1 MQLNKNKSGSMFLR
15 SIQDL
20 VFLFIIIFLI
30 LFSSFSSQAQVKN
43 LFKYSTFYASA
54 SMASPFAVS
63 QQFYVDGVAGS
74 GQLVEI
80 TEQIESNYVF
90 SIGLRK
96 VARFDYQ
103 VKKGRFYDGSENE
116 ISDYAT
122 ISNAPGLEY
131 LFEYSAVRN
140 RGDVFTQQEYKVRYI
155 HNRFAIKA
163 AYVNDGLINLKYT
176 LGEIRYRQK
185 LGNLDLTAGIAHRS
199 HPVYGYSPVNA
210 WFAIPA
216 NKHWWQLANEFG
228 YFSDPNQHWT
238 KDGELI
244 AKTDR
249 EFYTYHFG
257 RAVTEYNNRELEA
270 LGLVQELSAVFGFD
284 YYYNKE
290 NFWIHGWSSFYP
302 IHKGL
307 NDFSYIYPD
316 KKFEWDAGL
325 ILGSKINKH
334 LGLFIEGRHLKFWD
348 IKSYQMK
355 AGVNY
360 LIF

>member
-1 MQLNKNKSGSMFLR
+1 MHQ
-15 SIQDL
+15 
-20 VFLFIIIFLI
+20 
-30 LFSSFSSQAQVKN
+30 QV
-43 LFKYSTFYASA
+43 AA
-54 SMASPFAVS
+54 P
-63 QQFYVDGVAGS
+63 Q
-74 GQLVEI
+74 
-80 TEQIESNYVF
+80 
-90 SIGLRK
+90 
-96 VARFDYQ
+96 Q
-103 VKKGRFYDGSENE
+103 VKKGSFYDGSLNE

-140 RGDVFTQQEYKVRYI
+140 RGDVITQQEYKVRYI

-228 YFSDPNQHWT
+228 YFSDPNQYWT

-290 NFWIHGWSSFYP
+290 YFWVHGWSSFYP

-307 NDFSYIYPD
+307 NDFSYLYGD
-316 KKFEWDAGL
+316 NKFEWDAGL
-325 ILGSKINKH
+325 IVGAKINKH

-348 IKSYQMK
+348 IKSYNFR
-355 AGVNY
+355 AGINY

>member
-1 MQLNKNKSGSMFLR
+1 MSKRKNFSWFLYF
-15 SIQDL
+15 IIMLL
-20 VFLFIIIFLI
+20 VFLAGTL
-30 LFSSFSSQAQVKN
+30 SSQAQIKN
-43 LFKYSTFYASA
+43 LFKYSTFYTSA
-54 SMASPFAVS
+54 SIASPFAVN

-74 GQLVEI
+74 GQLIEV

-116 ISDYAT
+116 VSDYAT

-140 RGDVFTQQEYKVRYI
+140 RGDVFSQQEYKIRYI
-155 HNRFAIKA
+155 HNKFTVRTS
-163 AYVNDGLINLKYT
+163 YVNDGLINLKYT

-185 LGNLDLTAGIAHRS
+185 LGAFDLTGGIAHRS
-199 HPVYGYSPVNA
+199 HPVYGYSPVDA

-228 YFSDPNQHWT
+228 YFSDPNHHWF
-238 KDGELI
+238 KDGELV
-244 AKTDR
+244 AETDR

-257 RAVTEYNNRELEA
+257 EAVTKYNNRELEA
-270 LGLVQELSAVFGFD
+270 LGLVQEMSAVFGFD

-302 IHKGL
+302 FHVGI

-325 ILGSKINKH
+325 IVGAKINKH

-348 IKSYQMK
+348 IKSYQCK
-355 AGVNY
+355 AGINY